1 MAIVATT
8 LMDTDWRVQVRA
20 TTSGTNAGATMID
33 ISTLQG
39 WVAGSKLSLSKVFW
53 SLGSGVVTLRWNG
66 TGGGGATT
74 EDAIVLNGGGT
85 YGYTSGQPALISNAV
100 GTDPVT
106 SEAVVLKEDT
116 SLGMRRVEVRC
127 AHCDAHLGHVF
138 PDGPKVGTKTC
149 DRYCINSVSL
159 DLQTDDR
166 KES

>member
-106 SEAVVLKEDT
+106 SDLLIVNA
-116 SLGMRRVEVRC
+116 S
-127 AHCDAHLGHVF
+127 AA
-138 PDGPKVGTKTC
+138 VGTIIVECTKMA
-149 DRYCINSVSL
+149 L
-159 DLQTDDR
+159 DGTGW
-166 KES
+166 SA